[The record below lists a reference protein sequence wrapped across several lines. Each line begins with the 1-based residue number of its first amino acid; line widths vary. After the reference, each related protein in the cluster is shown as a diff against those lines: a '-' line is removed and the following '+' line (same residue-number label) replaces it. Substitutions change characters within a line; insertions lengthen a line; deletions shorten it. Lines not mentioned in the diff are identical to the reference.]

1 MRPTPNITVSTFSEG
16 KQSAYDYFAED
27 SLHWMYTVKIN
38 QIGYDLIYT
47 PLVRREIKLYECYAD
62 SGSSDYFYFEIV
74 DEQELTN

>member
-16 KQSAYDYFAED
+16 KQSAYDYFAD
-27 SLHWMYTVKIN
+27 ADKVKIN

-74 DEQELTN
+74 DEQDLKP